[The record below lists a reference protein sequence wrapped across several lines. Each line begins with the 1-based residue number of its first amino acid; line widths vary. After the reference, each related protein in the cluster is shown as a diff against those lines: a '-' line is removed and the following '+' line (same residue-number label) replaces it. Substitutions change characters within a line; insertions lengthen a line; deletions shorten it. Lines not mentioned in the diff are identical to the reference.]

1 MNKYGN
7 YLQLNPGA
15 TTAAM
20 DNLWLASE
28 DFADNLNS
36 LKHIQQ
42 HTINSVT
49 WQGIMHSFTKV
60 VVFWV
65 FTSITITIIR
75 LGHNIIGISPVIL
88 VVEGSEAYQFN
99 RGTDSISYWDTVVH
113 DPLNPIINT
122 ILIITGFVIV
132 VGIIKF
138 KWFIKLRVI
147 SHYGV
152 LEGSSRKYENNDHL
166 IMNIILN
173 TKHWLNGY
181 IREIVI
187 KYPLSCL
194 DTSVNIGNVSI
205 IGATKLWFIKEK
217 NGELLF
223 STISPVRFS
232 IDLQIGGKTIRA
244 ENINFRLSSIN
255 WMEGGKPIGFDK
267 ANVHGVCHLDY
278 IRTYHGSISELE

>member
-1 MNKYGN
+1 
-7 YLQLNPGA
+7 
-15 TTAAM
+15 M
-20 DNLWLASE
+20 DNLWMASE
-28 DFADNLNS
+28 EFADNLNS
-36 LKHIQQ
+36 LKHIQL
-42 HTINSVT
+42 HTINSIT

-60 VVFWV
+60 IVFWV

-75 LGHNIIGISPVIL
+75 LGHNIIGISPLIL

-99 RGTDSISYWDTVVH
+99 RDTDSISHWDTVVH

-122 ILIITGFVIV
+122 ILIIAGFVIV
-132 VGIIKF
+132 VGIIRF

-147 SHYGV
+147 SHYGIH
-152 LEGSSRKYENNDHL
+152 EGRSSKYENSDHL
-166 IMNIILN
+166 IITIVQN
-173 TKHWLNGY
+173 TTHWLNGY

-194 DTSVNIGNVSI
+194 DASANIGYVSI
-205 IGATKLWFIKEK
+205 VGATKLWFIKEK

-232 IDLQIGGKTIRA
+232 IDSRLGGETIRS

-255 WMEGGKPIGFDK
+255 WMEGGKPTGFDK
-267 ANVHGVCHLDY
+267 ANVHGVCHLNF
-278 IRTYHGSISELE
+278 IRACYGFVSGLE